1 MMDEKDRDAL
11 SNEQMLFTMM
21 TALVKRQGGEIK
33 ISEAE
38 MDGVTGKDMVMM
50 YYDRGNKEIILTN
63 HFLNSPFDDGDEPQ

>member
-1 MMDEKDRDAL
+1 MSEKDERGAL

-21 TALVKRQGGEIK
+21 TALVKREGGEIK

-50 YYDRGNKEIILTN
+50 YYDRTNKEIILTN
-63 HFLNSPFDDGDEPQ
+63 HFLEAPFDVGAES